1 MVGLK
6 VLGKAGTPESV
17 QQGLE
22 GLQSLVHQTL
32 DEVHRLSVELRPA
45 MLDDLGLVA
54 AVRAQAKE
62 FEAAHGVRTAVSVHG
77 LDHRL
82 PALVETSVYR
92 IVQEALTNVGKY
104 ARAQHVVIRLSQEDG
119 LFTACVSDDGIGFDP
134 ETALHAKG
142 RESLGLVGM
151 QERVG
156 LLGGSFAIDSSP
168 GKGTNVHFG
177 IPLDL
182 GDSSHG

>member
-1 MVGLK
+1 
-6 VLGKAGTPESV
+6 
-17 QQGLE
+17 
-22 GLQSLVHQTL
+22 LVHQTL

-54 AVRAQAKE
+54 AVRSQAKE
-62 FEAAHGVRTAVSVHG
+62 FEAAHGVRTAVTVQG
-77 LDHRL
+77 LEHRL

-104 ARAQHVVIRLSQEDG
+104 AQAQHAVIRLSLEDG
-119 LFTACVSDDGIGFDP
+119 LFSACVSDDGVGFDP
-134 ETALHAKG
+134 ETALHSKG

-156 LLGGSFAIDSSP
+156 LLGGGFAIDSSP
-168 GKGTNVHFG
+168 GKGTNVHFA